1 MTTSAQT
8 QNATIVATG
17 NVEGDVPC
25 RKCSYNLRGLPV
37 AGRCPEC
44 GTPVGI
50 SVHGDLLR
58 YSDPQFVETLRRGV
72 RFILW
77 GFLTVFLASILA
89 GILGVALRGTAGGS
103 PLVIH
108 FLAFVGYL
116 PLLIGGWLLTVPD
129 PSGIGE
135 DSYGTPRKIIRF
147 SLAVG
152 LVNHLI
158 NIAIGVGPVAP
169 AVLLALRSVSFAA
182 AMVGLV
188 GEFAQLYYLRRL
200 ALRIPD
206 ADLSERA
213 RFLMWAFGI
222 SYGLFLVIGFVAVLA
237 AAAGGGGGIYAFA
250 CFGGVAFIAVLVF
263 AVMYLFMLAR
273 FGRHFKEQAA
283 LARQFWTAAGPN
295 PAVRPLPA

>member
-8 QNATIVATG
+8 HNATIVATG

-25 RKCSYNLRGLPV
+25 RKCAYNLRGLPV
-37 AGRCPEC
+37 AGRCPEY

-58 YSDPQFVETLRRGV
+58 YSDPQFVETLRRGIS
-72 RFILW
+72 FILW
-77 GFLTVFLASILA
+77 GILALFVASVLA
-89 GILGVALRGTAGGS
+89 GILSAALRRSVGGSLVIQFVAL
-103 PLVIH
+103 
-108 FLAFVGYL
+108 VGYL

-129 PSGIGE
+129 PSGVGE

-169 AVLLALRSVSFAA
+169 VVLLALRSVSFAA

-222 SYGLFLVIGFVAVLA
+222 SYGLFLVIGFVGVLA

-250 CFGGVAFIAVLVF
+250 CFGGIVFIAVIVF

-273 FGRHFKEQAA
+273 FGRQFKEQGA
-283 LARQFWTAAGPN
+283 LARQFWSGTGQNPPAGS
-295 PAVRPLPA
+295 LPA